1 MTKLILKLVQFLFFA
16 ILLLMQNV
24 GWAQFDIPKKPS
36 FIPPIIDSTKTLS
49 NSELKN
55 LESKLIK
62 YSDSTSTEIFI
73 MIVNTTHG
81 QEISRYATDLGQK
94 WEIGQKGK
102 DNGIVILISKNERQT
117 TIQTGYGIE
126 HLLTDALSRRI
137 IDIEINPY
145 FKKGQFYNGLDNG
158 LDVIFEVLT
167 GEYSNQKKNNNSP
180 LPLLFFLIFIIII
193 IILIS
198 KNKNNRNGG
207 SGPGS
212 FGGSDLTDIIIL
224 SRMGR
229 SSGGFGG
236 GFGSSGGGFGG
247 FGGGGSFGG
256 GGATGSW

>member
-16 ILLLMQNV
+16 ILLLLHNI
-24 GWAQFDIPKKPS
+24 GWAQFDIPNKPS

-94 WEIGQKGK
+94 WKIGQKGK

-137 IDIEINPY
+137 IDTEINSY
-145 FKKGQFYNGLDNG
+145 FKKGQFYNGLNNG
-158 LDVIFEVLT
+158 LDVIFQVLV
-167 GEYSNQKKNNNSP
+167 GEYSNQKTDNNSP
-180 LPLLFFLIFIIII
+180 LPLLIFLIVFIIII
-193 IILIS
+193 ILAS

-207 SGPGS
+207 NGPGS
-212 FGGSDLTDIIIL
+212 FRGPDLGDIIIL

-229 SSGGFGG
+229 NSGGFGG